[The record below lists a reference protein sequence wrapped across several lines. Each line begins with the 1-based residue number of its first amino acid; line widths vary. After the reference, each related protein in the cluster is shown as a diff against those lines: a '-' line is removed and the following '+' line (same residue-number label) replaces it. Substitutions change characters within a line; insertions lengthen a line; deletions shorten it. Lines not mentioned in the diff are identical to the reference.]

1 MRDQIIRE
9 LGSEMLLFRRLY
21 GEKIAKRFRRI
32 HVEALSEAEFLL
44 TAIIA
49 EHDGLSMSELCERAM
64 MLKQQVTRLVNQL
77 EEKGMTERRR
87 SQTNR
92 RMVHLHTTQAAR
104 ELLEEV
110 RAAVRR
116 EMDEALSELDEQ
128 TLQDYLQA
136 TQTINRVLQKLPVG
150 DGKGTQP

>member
-64 MLKQQVTRLVNQL
+64 MLKQQVTRMVNQL
-77 EEKGMTERRR
+77 EEKGLVTRERCAD
-87 SQTNR
+87 NR
-92 RMVHLHTTQAAR
+92 RVVRLHATEAAR
-104 ELLEEV
+104 ALMDKLHAAVQQEMDSILNALDDGALEEYL
-110 RAAVRR
+110 RA
-116 EMDEALSELDEQ
+116 M
-128 TLQDYLQA
+128 
-136 TQTINRVLQKLPVG
+136 QTINRILEQLPVG
-150 DGKGTQP
+150 KGE